1 MKSRKVLLPVLMSVV
16 AMTLIAGR
24 GGPAAAQKTDPPKA
38 SSAALKQPAEWDQ
51 LVEEAN
57 QEGKLIVFGQANN
70 SFRGALIAGF
80 NKQYPK
86 IKIEYRSGTQNADIV
101 SKISAERRA
110 GVHELDLVLWGA
122 NAIYGALMPAGYI
135 APIKDLLVL
144 EDLKDPQK
152 WAQGKLQY
160 ADNEEKYIAT
170 YILIQGSQILVNKN
184 MVDVSQLKSYEDLLD
199 PKYSG
204 KIVVAHPKDV
214 GQARYAFGFFYDY
227 YGEDYFRKLAAQ
239 KPAVIK
245 NAKQLI
251 DWVAHGKYAI
261 GISPGNIDAYKEL
274 MDSGIPIV
282 GMQLREGGY
291 YSPGYNNVAIVKD
304 APHPNAT
311 KLFANW
317 IFTKEGQEV
326 VIEAT
331 QGSSVR
337 TDVSNPLQFD
347 KGKKYFAPHLQKN
360 EGVQKKAVETF
371 DKYFKQ

>member
-1 MKSRKVLLPVLMSVV
+1 MSVV

-24 GGPAAAQKTDPPKA
+24 GGPAAAQKTDPSKA

-51 LVEEAN
+51 LVEIAN

-86 IKIEYRSGTQNADIV
+86 IKIEYRSGAQNADIV

-110 GVHELDLVLWGA
+110 GVYELDLVLWGA

-160 ADNEEKYIAT
+160 ADNEEKYIVS
-170 YILIQGSQILVNKN
+170 YMLIQGSQILVNKDL
-184 MVDVSQLKSYEDLLD
+184 VDASRLKTYEDLLD
-199 PKYSG
+199 PGYRG
-204 KIVVAHPKDV
+204 KIVIAHPKDV
-214 GQARYAFGFFYDY
+214 GQSRYAFGFFYDY
-227 YGEDYFRKLAAQ
+227 YGEDYFGKLAAQ

-261 GISPGNIDAYKEL
+261 GISPGNVDAYKEL

-282 GMQLREGGY
+282 GMQLKEGGY
-291 YSPGYNNVAIVKD
+291 YSPGYNNVALMKD
-304 APHPNAT
+304 APHPNAA

-326 VIEAT
+326 VIAAT
-331 QGSSVR
+331 QGASVR

-347 KGKKYFAPHLQKN
+347 KNKKYFAPHLQKN
-360 EGVQKKAVETF
+360 EDVQKRAVETF